1 VNRDERGFLTL
12 QFVVATGLSLV
23 LLALV
28 ANLLVD
34 LYARAAIREALDE
47 GVHAAVPVDAE
58 PGSCETRAREVLR
71 DLLRGPIGDDVTI
84 TCETGALRSRGRA
97 VVTLRSWLPVMPAW
111 TFTVEASAHREA

>member
-1 VNRDERGFLTL
+1 MKRDERGFLTI
-12 QFVVATGLSLV
+12 QFVAATGLSLV

-47 GVHAAVPVDAE
+47 GVHAAVPVDARD
-58 PGSCETRAREVLR
+58 GACEARAREVLR

-84 TCETGALRSRGRA
+84 TCESGASHSRA
-97 VVTLRSWLPVMPAW
+97 HAAVTLRSWLPALPAW
-111 TFTVEASAHREA
+111 TFTVEASAHREE

>member
-1 VNRDERGFLTL
+1 VKRDERGFLTI
-12 QFVVATGLSLV
+12 QVVAATGLSLL

-47 GVHAAVPVDAE
+47 GVHAAVPVDARD
-58 PGSCETRAREVLR
+58 GACEARADEVLH

-84 TCETGALRSRGRA
+84 TCEAAALHSRARA
-97 VVTLRSWLPVMPAW
+97 DVTLPSWLPGLPAW
-111 TFTVEASAHREA
+111 TFTVGASAHREE

>member
-1 VNRDERGFLTL
+1 VKRDERGFLTL

-58 PGSCETRAREVLR
+58 PGACEARARAVLR
-71 DLLRGPIGDDVTI
+71 DLLPGPIGDDVTI
-84 TCETGALRSRGRA
+84 TCETEPVHSRARA
-97 VVTLRSWLPVMPAW
+97 EVTLRSWLPVLPAW
-111 TFTVEASAHREA
+111 TFTIEASAHREA